1 MEEPHHGAHM
11 DLSCG
16 RGLVGPQPGPGLG
29 WGGHQ
34 VWGAASGLGPPH
46 PTAPPQGRVQQLLST
61 DPTQQTAGAPP
72 SPGTPKGLGIPPL
85 LGCSPRTP
93 HSPWGEPG
101 PSTVPP
107 LPPRG
112 RMRVHP
118 SQAPCLLPPRETP
131 ALWHCGAGWGQHR
144 NSQVPPMSGG
154 AVGPPPCTWHPGGS
168 CSAFQCQGQPG
179 SLQAVHRCFQG
190 GHSCTPGSWG
200 AAPPKEP
207 PASLGLWQPELG
219 W

>member
-1 MEEPHHGAHM
+1 MEEHTWTSVVAGG
-11 DLSCG
+11 SW
-16 RGLVGPQPGPGLG
+16 GPQPRPGLG

-46 PTAPPQGRVQQLLST
+46 PSASPQGRVQQLLST
-61 DPTQQTAGAPP
+61 DSTQQTAGAPP
-72 SPGTPKGLGIPPL
+72 APGTPKGLRTPPS
-85 LGCSPRTP
+85 LGCSPQTP

-101 PSTVPP
+101 PSTVPA

-118 SQAPCLLPPRETP
+118 SQAPCLLAPRETP
-131 ALWHCGAGWGQHR
+131 ALWHGGAGWGQHR

-154 AVGPPPCTWHPGGS
+154 LWGLPAAPGTPGDSRSALRCQEHPG
-168 CSAFQCQGQPG
+168 P
-179 SLQAVHRCFQG
+179 LQAVHGCFQG
-190 GHSCTPGSWG
+190 GHSCTPDSRG
-200 AAPPKEP
+200 AAPPPKNP
-207 PASLGLWQPELG
+207 AASLGLWHPGLG